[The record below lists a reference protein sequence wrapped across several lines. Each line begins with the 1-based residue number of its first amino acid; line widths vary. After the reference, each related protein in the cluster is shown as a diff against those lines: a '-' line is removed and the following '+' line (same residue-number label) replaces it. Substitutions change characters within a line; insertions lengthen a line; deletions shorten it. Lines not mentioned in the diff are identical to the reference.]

1 MRRVLCVATP
11 VVAAAVFPASAFA
24 VDGSDVFNPTYV
36 GIAVSLL
43 GLIVAVIL
51 LVEALNVRQ
60 LGAGGAIAEK
70 MNYVV
75 LAIICLA
82 ASALAQWAR
91 NFVDGVTAEQ
101 VQFASQ
107 VLVITAMGLLAA
119 YFISVRRAFQQY
131 MTSMT
136 GGQLLRD
143 EIKEREAAEEDSER
157 G

>member
-1 MRRVLCVATP
+1 MRRVLCVVTPAVAT
-11 VVAAAVFPASAFA
+11 AAFPASAFA
-24 VDGSDVFNPTYV
+24 VETADVFNPSYV

-43 GLIVAVIL
+43 GLVVAVIL
-51 LVEALNVRQ
+51 LIEALNVRQ

-75 LAIICLA
+75 LAIVCLA
-82 ASALAQWAR
+82 ASALAQWTR
-91 NFVDGVTAEQ
+91 NFVDGLTADQ

-107 VLVITAMGLLAA
+107 VLVIVAMGLLAA
-119 YFISVRRAFQQY
+119 YFISVRKAFQQY

-136 GGQLLRD
+136 SGQILR
-143 EIKEREAAEEDSER
+143 EELKEREAAEEDSER

>member
-1 MRRVLCVATP
+1 MRRALCVVTP
-11 VVAAAVFPASAFA
+11 AVAAAAFPACAWAS
-24 VDGSDVFNPTYV
+24 DGTSVFNPSYV

-82 ASALAQWAR
+82 ASALAQWVR
-91 NFVDGVTAEQ
+91 NFVDGLTAEQ

-107 VLVITAMGLLAA
+107 VLVIAAMGLLAA
-119 YFISVRRAFQQY
+119 YFISVRKAFQQY

-136 GGQLLRD
+136 SGQMLREELKD
-143 EIKEREAAEEDSER
+143 QDSAEEDAER

>member
-1 MRRVLCVATP
+1 MRRVLCVVT
-11 VVAAAVFPASAFA
+11 AAVATVAFPASAFA
-24 VDGSDVFNPTYV
+24 SEGGEVFNPSYT

-43 GLIVAVIL
+43 GLIVAAIL
-51 LVEALNVRQ
+51 LIEALNVRH

-75 LAIICLA
+75 LAIVCLA
-82 ASALAQWAR
+82 ASAIAQWVR
-91 NFVDGVTAEQ
+91 NFVGGVTLEQ
-101 VQFASQ
+101 VQLASQ

-136 GGQLLRD
+136 SGQMLR
-143 EIKEREAAEEDSER
+143 EELQEKSAAEEDAGR